1 MEPIIELYHNDLSS
15 CAQKVRIALYE
26 KQLPWKSHHLNLR
39 KGDQFKPEYM
49 KLNPNG
55 VVPTLVHGDRVVIES
70 NVILEYIEDT
80 FPEPSLSPSD
90 PADLEAMRL
99 WLRRLDRSDAH
110 PSELQSLMRHS
121 YAVFCLKTKNPIHQ
135 AIS

>member
-1 MEPIIELYHNDLSS
+1 MQAFSNHRTSCISPASQDRSDREWKSMEPIIELYHNDLSS

-55 VVPTLVHGDRVVIES
+55 VVPTLVH
-70 NVILEYIEDT
+70 
-80 FPEPSLSPSD
+80 
-90 PADLEAMRL
+90 
-99 WLRRLDRSDAH
+99 RSEEH
-110 PSELQSLMRHS
+110 TSELQSLMRIS
-121 YAVFCLKTKNPIHQ
+121 YAVFCLKKKKTKNNTTQ
-135 AIS
+135 

>member
-49 KLNPNG
+49 KLNTNG
-55 VVPTLVHGDRVVIES
+55 VVPILVHGDRVVIES
-70 NVILEYIEDT
+70 NVILEYNKDI
-80 FPEPSLSPSD
+80 FPETSLSPSD
-90 PADLEAMRL
+90 PADLEAKRF
-99 WLRRLDRSDAH
+99 WLRRLAADINR
-110 PSELQSLMRHS
+110 L
-121 YAVFCLKTKNPIHQ
+121 T
-135 AIS
+135 AILTIVISKLHEY

>member
-90 PADLEAMRL
+90 PAD
-99 WLRRLDRSDAH
+99 RSEEH
-110 PSELQSLMRHS
+110 TSELQSLMRIS
-121 YAVFCLKTKNPIHQ
+121 YAVFCLKQKKTN
-135 AIS
+135 